1 MKKLFLITLLVFSTS
16 AVFCQVMGNSNY
28 LAPVYFSENNI
39 DVQIPTNGDVVI
51 SVKGMANVKADA
63 YVAIFSV
70 TQQAETAEEVNR
82 LMDDRINQALALIQ
96 LKPNVETY
104 IDMISFVPVFEYEVT
119 KKKFSRKTYNEI
131 PIGFELKKNVHIKFS
146 NPNQLNEFIQILST
160 VEIYDLVRVDYFAA
174 QMDSI
179 KRELS
184 EKAQVILKEK
194 LKDKE
199 TLLQMKFDTLSKR
212 VLDGYRVLYPVEMYK
227 SYQAYN
233 NSSLNLNNRANVTQT
248 TKSTT
253 NYYQPILNKEFD
265 FILNPVIL
273 EPVIQVLYEIQMT
286 IKYNVETRQVISK
299 EYFIVT
305 PTGEVKKLEVK

>member
-1 MKKLFLITLLVFSTS
+1 MKKLLVS
-16 AVFCQVMGNSNY
+16 AFIVLSAISGFGQVMGNSNY

-39 DVQIPTNGDVVI
+39 DVQTPANGDVVI
-51 SVKGMANVKADA
+51 SVKGMANVIADA

-70 TQQAETAEEVNR
+70 TQQGETAEEVNR
-82 LMDDRINQALALIQ
+82 LMDERINQSLQLIN

-131 PIGFELKKNVHIKFS
+131 PIGFELKKNIHIKFS
-146 NPNQLNEFIQILST
+146 NPAQLNEFIQILST

-179 KRELS
+179 KKELS

-194 LKDKE
+194 LKNKE
-199 TLLQMKFDTLSKR
+199 ALLQMNFDTLSKR
-212 VLDGYRVLYPVEMYK
+212 VTDGYRVLYPVEMYK

-265 FILNPVIL
+265 FILNPIIL

-286 IKYNVETRQVISK
+286 IKYNVEQKTVIST
-299 EYFIVT
+299 EYFIIT
-305 PTGEVKKLEVK
+305 PTGDVKKVDVK

>member
-1 MKKLFLITLLVFSTS
+1 MKKLLLCAFVVLGTISVFG
-16 AVFCQVMGNSNY
+16 QVMGNSNY

-39 DVQIPTNGDVVI
+39 DVQNPSNGDVFI

-70 TQQAETAEEVNR
+70 TQQGETAEEVNK
-82 LMDDRINQALALIQ
+82 LMDDRINQALQLIN

-104 IDMISFVPVFEYEVT
+104 IDMITFVPVFEYEVT

-131 PIGFELKKNVHIKFS
+131 PIGFELKKNIHIKFS
-146 NPNQLNEFIQILST
+146 NPAQLNEFIQILST

-179 KRELS
+179 KKELM

-194 LKDKE
+194 LKAKE
-199 TLLQMKFDTLSKR
+199 SLLQMQFDTLTKK
-212 VLDGYRVLYPVEMYK
+212 VVDGYRVLYPVEMYK

-233 NSSLNLNNRANVTQT
+233 NSSLNLTNRANATPT
-248 TKSTT
+248 AKSTT

-265 FILNPVIL
+265 FILNPIIL

-286 IKYNVETRQVISK
+286 IKYNVETKQVISK
-299 EYFIVT
+299 EYFIIT
-305 PTGEVKKLEVK
+305 PTGDLKRVEMK

>member
-1 MKKLFLITLLVFSTS
+1 MKKLLVS
-16 AVFCQVMGNSNY
+16 AFIVLSAISGFGQVMGNSNY

-39 DVQIPTNGDVVI
+39 DVQTPANGDVVI
-51 SVKGMANVKADA
+51 SVKGMANVIADA

-70 TQQAETAEEVNR
+70 TQQGETAEEVNR
-82 LMDDRINQALALIQ
+82 LMDERINQSLQLIN

-131 PIGFELKKNVHIKFS
+131 PIGFELKKNIHIKFS
-146 NPNQLNEFIQILST
+146 NPAQLNEFIQILST

-179 KRELS
+179 KKELS

-194 LKDKE
+194 LKNKE
-199 TLLQMKFDTLSKR
+199 ALLQMNFDTLSKR
-212 VLDGYRVLYPVEMYK
+212 VTDGYRVLYPVEMYK

-265 FILNPVIL
+265 FILNPIIL

-286 IKYNVETRQVISK
+286 IKYDVQTKQVISK

-305 PTGEVKKLEVK
+305 PTGEVNKLDVK

>member
-1 MKKLFLITLLVFSTS
+1 MKKLFLITWLVLSIS

-82 LMDDRINQALALIQ
+82 LMDERINQALALIQ

-104 IDMISFVPVFEYEVT
+104 IDMISFVPVFEYEIT

-131 PIGFELKKNVHIKFS
+131 PIGFELKKNVHIKFT

-184 EKAQVILKEK
+184 EKAQLILKEK

-233 NSSLNLNNRANVTQT
+233 SSSLNLNNRANVTQT

-286 IKYNVETRQVISK
+286 IKYNVEQKTVIST
-299 EYFIVT
+299 EYFIIT
-305 PTGEVKKLEVK
+305 PTGDVKKINVN

>member
-1 MKKLFLITLLVFSTS
+1 MKKLFLITLLVLSAS
-16 AVFCQVMGNSNY
+16 AVYCQFMGNSNY

-39 DVQIPTNGDVVI
+39 DVQNPANGDVLI
-51 SVKGMANVKADA
+51 TVKGMANVKADA

-70 TQQAETAEEVNR
+70 TQQAETAEEVNK
-82 LMDDRINQALALIQ
+82 LMDERINQALQLIN

-104 IDMISFVPVFEYEVT
+104 IDMITFVPVFEYEVT

-131 PIGFELKKNVHIKFS
+131 PIGFELKKNIHIKFT

-179 KRELS
+179 KMALS
-184 EKAQVILKEK
+184 ERAQIILKEK

-199 TLLQMKFDTLSKR
+199 ALLQMKFDTLSKR
-212 VLDGYRVLYPVEMYK
+212 VHDGYRVLYPVEMYK

-233 NSSLNLNNRANVTQT
+233 NSSLNLNIRANVTQA

-265 FILNPVIL
+265 FVLNSVIL

-286 IKYNVETRQVISK
+286 IKYNVETKQVISK
-299 EYFIVT
+299 EYFIIT
-305 PTGEVKKLEVK
+305 PTGDVKRVEMK

>member
-1 MKKLFLITLLVFSTS
+1 
-16 AVFCQVMGNSNY
+16 
-28 LAPVYFSENNI
+28 
-39 DVQIPTNGDVVI
+39 
-51 SVKGMANVKADA
+51 
-63 YVAIFSV
+63 
-70 TQQAETAEEVNR
+70 
-82 LMDDRINQALALIQ
+82 
-96 LKPNVETY
+96 
-104 IDMISFVPVFEYEVT
+104 VT

-131 PIGFELKKNVHIKFS
+131 PIGFELKKNVHIKFT

-179 KRELS
+179 KKELS
-184 EKAQVILKEK
+184 EKAQLILKEK

-199 TLLQMKFDTLSKR
+199 ALLQMKFDTLSKR

-286 IKYNVETRQVISK
+286 IKYNVEQKTVISS
-299 EYFIVT
+299 EYFIIT
-305 PTGEVKKLEVK
+305 PTGEVKKINVK

>member
-1 MKKLFLITLLVFSTS
+1 MKKLFLITLLVLSTS
-16 AVFCQVMGNSNY
+16 AVFCQFMGNSNY

-39 DVQIPTNGDVVI
+39 DVQTPANGDVVI
-51 SVKGMANVKADA
+51 TVKGMANVKADA

-82 LMDDRINQALALIQ
+82 LMDERINQSLQLIQ
-96 LKPNVETY
+96 LKPNVETF
-104 IDMISFVPVFEYEVT
+104 IDMITFVPVFEFEVT

-131 PIGFELKKNVHIKFS
+131 PIGFELKKNIHIKFT

-179 KRELS
+179 KKELS
-184 EKAQVILKEK
+184 EQAQVILKEK
-194 LKDKE
+194 LKDRE
-199 TLLQMKFDTLSKR
+199 ALLQMKFDTLSKR
-212 VLDGYRVLYPVEMYK
+212 IHDGYRIFYPVEMYK

-233 NSSLNLNNRANVTQT
+233 NSSLNLTNRANVTQI

-265 FILNPVIL
+265 FMINPVIL
-273 EPVIQVLYEIQMT
+273 EPVIQVLYEIQMS
-286 IKYNVETRQVISK
+286 IKFDPITKQVISK
-299 EYFIVT
+299 EYFIIT
-305 PTGEVKKLEVK
+305 PTGDVKKVELK